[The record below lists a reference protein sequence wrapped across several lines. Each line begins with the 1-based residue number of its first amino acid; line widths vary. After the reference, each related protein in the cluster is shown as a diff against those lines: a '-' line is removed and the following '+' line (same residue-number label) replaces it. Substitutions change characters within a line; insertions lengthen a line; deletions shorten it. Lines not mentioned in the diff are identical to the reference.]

1 MTEITDMDIGQAITG
16 MMQALD
22 DEYAGM
28 TQADL
33 ERRWFF
39 RFDHSKSLEA
49 NIYAFQD
56 MLRLYA
62 GSCRRWEERHNGGS
76 CVVERVRDTY
86 LKPKIQDFAAE
97 VRRHVATEIEKE
109 WICDHGKE

>member
-1 MTEITDMDIGQAITG
+1 MTHITDKDIGQAITG
-16 MMQALD
+16 IMQAFE
-22 DEYAGM
+22 DEYARM

-33 ERRWFF
+33 EARWFF
-39 RFDHSKSLEA
+39 RFDHAIPLEA

-62 GSCRRWEERHNGGS
+62 GSCRRWEEKHNGSS

-86 LKPKIQDFAAE
+86 LTPKIQEFAAE
-97 VRRHVATEIEKE
+97 VRRCVAAEIEAE
-109 WICDHGKE
+109 GDRAHGQT

>member
-1 MTEITDMDIGQAITG
+1 MTQITDKDIGQAITG
-16 MMQALD
+16 IMQAFD
-22 DEYAGM
+22 DEYARM

-33 ERRWFF
+33 EGRWFF
-39 RFDHSKSLEA
+39 RFDHAKPLEA

-86 LKPKIQDFAAE
+86 LKPKIQEFAAE
-97 VRRHVATEIEKE
+97 VRRYVAAEIEAE
-109 WICDHGKE
+109 GTPVHGQA